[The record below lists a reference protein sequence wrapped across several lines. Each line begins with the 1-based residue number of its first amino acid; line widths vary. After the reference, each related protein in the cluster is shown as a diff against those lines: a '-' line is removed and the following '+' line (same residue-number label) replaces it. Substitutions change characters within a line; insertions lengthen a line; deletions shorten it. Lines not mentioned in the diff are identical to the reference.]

1 MSNLSPE
8 NSGIFYGTKPH
19 VAADGV
25 QKATIKVRLR
35 DYQNQPIAGRQAEIL
50 TDSEDVVIEQP
61 GPTDANG
68 LATATISTTTPGQV
82 NVTAR
87 VLPAE

>member
-8 NSGIFYGTKPH
+8 NSGIFYGTRPH

-35 DYQNQPIAGRQAEIL
+35 DYQNNPVAGRQAEIIA
-50 TDSEDVVIEQP
+50 DRQDVTIEQP
-61 GPTDANG
+61 GLTDSSG
-68 LATATISTTTPGQV
+68 TATAFVSTETPGPV
-82 NVTAR
+82 TITAR
-87 VLPAE
+87 VLPLE

>member
-1 MSNLSPE
+1 MNNLSPE

-19 VAADGV
+19 VAADGI

-35 DYQNQPIAGRQAEIL
+35 DYQNQPVVGRQAEIL
-50 TDSEDVVIEQP
+50 ADREDVVIEQP
-61 GPTDANG
+61 SVTDENG
-68 LATATISTTTPGQV
+68 LATATVSTTTPGPV
-82 NVTAR
+82 IITAR

>member
-1 MSNLSPE
+1 MNNLSPE

-25 QKATIKVRLR
+25 QEATIKIRLR
-35 DYQNQPIAGRQAEIL
+35 DYQNQPVVGRQAEIIA
-50 TDSEDVVIEQP
+50 DHADVVITQP
-61 GPTDANG
+61 DPTDDNG
-68 LATATISTTTPGQV
+68 LATATVSSTTPGQV
-82 NVTAR
+82 TITAR

>member
-35 DYQNQPIAGRQAEIL
+35 DYQNRPIAGRQAEIVA
-50 TDSEDVVIEQP
+50 DREDVIIEQP
-61 GPTDANG
+61 GLTDATG
-68 LATATISTTTPGQV
+68 TATATVRTTTPGPV
-82 NVTAR
+82 IVTAR

>member
-35 DYQNQPIAGRQAEIL
+35 DYQNQPVAGRQAEIIA
-50 TDSEDVVIEQP
+50 DRDDVIIEQP
-61 GPTDANG
+61 GLTDSTG
-68 LATATISTTTPGQV
+68 TATATIRTTTPGPV
-82 NVTAR
+82 IVTAR

>member
-1 MSNLSPE
+1 MNNLSPE

-25 QKATIKVRLR
+25 QKATIKIRLR
-35 DYQNQPIAGRQAEIL
+35 DYQNRPIVGRQAEVVA
-50 TDSEDVVIEQP
+50 DREDVVIEQP
-61 GPTDANG
+61 APTDANG
-68 LATATISTTTPGQV
+68 AATAFISTTTPGQV

-87 VLPAE
+87 ILPAE